1 MKKTTGDLSNLLTR
15 PNSEPDSSRPTFKNF
30 NIKNNQ
36 TKKGKGFTIL
46 GSVLATAA
54 IVAATTFLVLQNSN
68 IDHPSDNVLLRVGD
82 GPTNNPYNT
91 SSYALQAQGTQKL
104 LL

>member
-1 MKKTTGDLSNLLTR
+1 MKKTTGDLANLLTR
-15 PNSEPDSSRPTFKNF
+15 PISELDNSRPTFNNF
-30 NIKNNQ
+30 NLQNNK

-68 IDHPSDNVLLRVGD
+68 IDHILLTMFLKSRRW
-82 GPTNNPYNT
+82 PNKQ
-91 SSYALQAQGTQKL
+91 SLQYHKL
-104 LL
+104 CT

>member
-1 MKKTTGDLSNLLTR
+1 MKKTTGDLANLLTR
-15 PNSEPDSSRPTFKNF
+15 PFSEQENSRPTFKNF
-30 NIKNNQ
+30 NIQNNQ

-54 IVAATTFLVLQNSN
+54 VVAATTFLILQNSN
-68 IDHPSDNVLLRVGD
+68 IDHLADNVLLRVGA

-91 SSYALQAQGTQKL
+91 TSYNLNSHGT
-104 LL
+104 